1 MLNDRLEMLVKEIKR
16 ADRATLEKI
25 IEYIEKC
32 LRL

>member
-1 MLNDRLEMLVKEIKR
+1 MLNDRLDLLIKEIKK